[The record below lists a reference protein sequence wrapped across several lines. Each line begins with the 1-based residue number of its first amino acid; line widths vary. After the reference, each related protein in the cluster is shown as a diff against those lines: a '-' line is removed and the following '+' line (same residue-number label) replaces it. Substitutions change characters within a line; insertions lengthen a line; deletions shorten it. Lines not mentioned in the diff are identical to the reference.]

1 MRTRVTR
8 LRGAAALLS
17 VVLVMR
23 VGAAA
28 AAVSLQ
34 AGSVTVDAPFDD
46 ADVCVS
52 LDTGGA
58 AVAGTQNDLN
68 WDGDC
73 ASLPGEDSCVVA
85 GMHGKD
91 LSAATRCGDFCLRA
105 IVLSLTDVNPIPDGD
120 LYCCRF
126 SIHAAPGACCNL
138 SVVNAAASDPDGKAI
153 SASGNVAH
161 LCVSSDGQ
169 IGTPTP
175 TPTAAPFTEDDG
187 CQVSAPD
194 ARTTIAPSLLVAG
207 AFCFIRLARKRRRSA
222 PQA

>member
-120 LYCCRF
+120 LYWGRE
-126 SIHAAPGACCNL
+126 
-138 SVVNAAASDPDGKAI
+138 
-153 SASGNVAH
+153 H
-161 LCVSSDGQ
+161 LPH
-169 IGTPTP
+169 IR
-175 TPTAAPFTEDDG
+175 E
-187 CQVSAPD
+187 
-194 ARTTIAPSLLVAG
+194 LVA
-207 AFCFIRLARKRRRSA
+207 AQDASRRA
-222 PQA
+222 

>member
-1 MRTRVTR
+1 MRLRVTR

-34 AGSVTVDAPFDD
+34 AGSVTVDAPFDE

-68 WDGDC
+68 WDGEC
-73 ASLPGEDSCVVA
+73 ASLPSEDSCAVA
-85 GMHGKD
+85 GMHGRT
-91 LSAATRCGDFCLRA
+91 SAATHCGDFCLRA

-126 SIHAAPGACCNL
+126 SVHAAPGACCNL
-138 SVVNAAASDPDGKAI
+138 SVVAPRSIGRQGDIRG
-153 SASGNVAH
+153 SNVAH
-161 LCVSSDGQ
+161 LCVASDGQ
-169 IGTPTP
+169 IGAHADLATV
-175 TPTAAPFTEDDG
+175 APFAEDDG
-187 CQVSAPD
+187 CRCVGPRH
-194 ARTTIAPSLLVAG
+194 ARIAPSLLVAG
-207 AFCFIRLARKRRRSA
+207 VLWFVRVARNA
-222 PQA
+222 DVCAAA